1 MQENL
6 RLYEG
11 ELIEK
16 NLVKQNQVPYMVWWV
31 KHFLSMGK
39 PEEAM
44 YADILEKEGREDLLM
59 S

>member
-1 MQENL
+1 VQENL

-39 PEEAM
+39 PEEPM

>member
-1 MQENL
+1 
-6 RLYEG
+6 
-11 ELIEK
+11 
-16 NLVKQNQVPYMVWWV
+16 MVWWV

-44 YADILEKEGREDLLM
+44 YADILEKEGRKDLLM

>member
-1 MQENL
+1 MS
-6 RLYEG
+6 
-11 ELIEK
+11 EK
-16 NLVKQNQVPYMVWWV
+16 NLVKRNQVPYMVWWV

-44 YADILEKEGREDLLM
+44 YADILEKEGRKDLLM